1 MRIHLISS
9 PRNVS
14 TALMYSFAQRADTRV
29 MDEPFYAYYLLR
41 TGVEHPGRAEVLNA
55 LPNTADGVFDLIDR
69 SHTKPVL
76 FLKGMAHH
84 LDGIEPKRLAAMSSL
99 FFIREP
105 RQTIASFAQVIEQPT
120 LRDIGSSMLCELF
133 DALTALGAPV
143 TVLDSGDL
151 LRDPARALVATCEAL
166 GIDFDDRMLNW
177 PAGPRPEDGVWA
189 KHWYA
194 NVHNTTSFARQVTS
208 ARPLP
213 AHLQPLYEE
222 ALPYY
227 ERLRQHAITC

>member
-29 MDEPFYAYYLLR
+29 MDEPFYAYYLNR
-41 TGVEHPGRAEVLNA
+41 SGAAHPGREEVLNA
-55 LPNTADGVFDLIDR
+55 LPNTADGVFDLIER
-69 SHTKPVL
+69 SHTKPLL

-84 LDGIEPKRLAAMSSL
+84 LDGVAPERLATMHSF

-105 RQTIASFAQVIEQPT
+105 KQTIASFAQVIEQPT
-120 LRDIGSSMLCELF
+120 LRDIGSRMLCELF
-133 DALTALGAPV
+133 NALTALGAPV
-143 TVLDSGDL
+143 VVLDSGDL
-151 LRDPARALVATCEAL
+151 LRDPAGALAATCGAL
-166 GIDFDDRMLNW
+166 GIAFDERMLHW

-194 NVHNTTSFARQVTS
+194 NVHTTTGFARQVTS
-208 ARPLP
+208 ARALP

>member
-29 MDEPFYAYYLLR
+29 IDEPFYAYYLER
-41 TGVEHPGRAEVLNA
+41 SGAQHPGREEVLAA
-55 LPNTADGVFDLIDR
+55 LPRTSDGVFELIDR
-69 SHTKPVL
+69 SDTKPVL

-84 LDGIEPKRLAAMSSL
+84 LDGVAPEQLATMHSL

-105 RQTIASFAQVIEQPT
+105 KQTIASFAQVIDQPT
-120 LRDIGSSMLCELF
+120 LRDIGSRMLCELF
-133 DALTALGAPV
+133 DALTALEAPV
-143 TVLDSGDL
+143 TVLDSADL
-151 LRDPARALVATCEAL
+151 LRDPARALSVACEAM
-166 GIDFDDRMLNW
+166 GIAFDNNMLQW
-177 PAGPRPEDGVWA
+177 PPGPRPEDGVWA

-194 NVHNTTSFARQVTS
+194 NVHQSTSFARQVTS
-208 ARPLP
+208 TRPLP